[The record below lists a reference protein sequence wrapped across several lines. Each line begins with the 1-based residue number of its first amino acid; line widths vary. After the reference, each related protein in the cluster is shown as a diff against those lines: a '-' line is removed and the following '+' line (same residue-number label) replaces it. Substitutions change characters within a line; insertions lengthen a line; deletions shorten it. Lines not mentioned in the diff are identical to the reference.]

1 MAVKDRCS
9 TAQKRNSDQ
18 IRTRAEVRAM
28 GQWGLKRA
36 ERRAD
41 VGGAY
46 EHRPQMSQGFLANT
60 VVLSTKLKD
69 NAIFRVVLCFG
80 KQNILGGK
88 KTQLI
93 YENEEWVQQTGL
105 GKDGA
110 FRPLPEQFSRI
121 PRPCWH
127 LWNVEPSPGSL
138 CVFDS

>member
-1 MAVKDRCS
+1 
-9 TAQKRNSDQ
+9 
-18 IRTRAEVRAM
+18 M
-28 GQWGLKRA
+28 GQWGLKRE

-41 VGGAY
+41 VAGAY

-60 VVLSTKLKD
+60 VVLSTNLKD
-69 NAIFRVVLCFG
+69 NAIFRVST
-80 KQNILGGK
+80 ILWETEHSGEK

-127 LWNVEPSPGSL
+127 LWNVEPGPGSL

>member
-1 MAVKDRCS
+1 M
-9 TAQKRNSDQ
+9 
-18 IRTRAEVRAM
+18 RAI
-28 GQWGLKRA
+28 GQWGLKRE
-36 ERRAD
+36 ERHAD
-41 VGGAY
+41 VRGAC

-69 NAIFRVVLCFG
+69 NAIFRVSTILWETE
-80 KQNILGGK
+80 NILGE

-105 GKDGA
+105 RKDRT
-110 FRPLPEQFSRI
+110 FRPLPEQSSCI
-121 PRPCWH
+121 PRPRWH